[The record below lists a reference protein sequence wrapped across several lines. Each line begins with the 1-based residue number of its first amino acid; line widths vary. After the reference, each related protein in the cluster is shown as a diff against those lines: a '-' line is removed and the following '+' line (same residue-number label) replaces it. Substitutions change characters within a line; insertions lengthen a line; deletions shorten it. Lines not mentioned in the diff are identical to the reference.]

1 MLKVIESLDPKGE
14 GVSWEEVRGRMKT
27 EGPETKRSS
36 DHSDWLKA
44 LKNAGHVVV
53 DGDRVRLK
61 AG

>member
-1 MLKVIESLDPKGE
+1 
-14 GVSWEEVRGRMKT
+14 MKT